1 MINPLSPELKQ
12 QIDTIR
18 NNPNLTEEQKQEAF
32 GLWFSNKRTELGGPP
47 LKPMNMQ
54 SDVNINDINN
64 AKYTGSQRMN
74 FESDQQFEKDFPT
87 DDLPNYTQTSRESMT
102 PPQQPPMQQPQ
113 PMKQQP
119 GMLSGVGDWMGEQKD
134 KLGEYLYAGKDQQGM
149 FGPTGV
155 NPKNGQDRGSMGLG
169 GAFGRIF
176 NDPARMAM
184 LAGGLTA
191 MDPNS
196 YYDKEGFSSPW
207 SGLKAGLGGAQA
219 GYKSVIDRRKAEAE
233 TASLAAIGNNGK
245 YQTFEEPTRDGKGVE
260 KVTYFVK
267 PNGDRQEIKRSPIL
281 KTAFG
286 VGAQGKPAGGTF
298 NISSGTFIPSYEKA
312 VNTGKYNEKDI
323 DELNKDYD
331 FDQVILSDVNAAISL
346 VNEKNMGGSGLW
358 DRAVDSGSAALP
370 GVAKFLG
377 LDPSK
382 TSEATE
388 LVRLFD
394 NIKSTNFK
402 VAMGVA
408 LQGKLIDSSG
418 DRKFI
423 EEVLRSPKDFL
434 THHADLKKNLERLSK
449 IMNKLQRKREGTG
462 HIGKSK
468 KSSGTPSNFEE
479 KYKHL
484 FGE

>member
-1 MINPLSPELKQ
+1 
-12 QIDTIR
+12 
-18 NNPNLTEEQKQEAF
+18 
-32 GLWFSNKRTELGGPP
+32 
-47 LKPMNMQ
+47 
-54 SDVNINDINN
+54 
-64 AKYTGSQRMN
+64 
-74 FESDQQFEKDFPT
+74 
-87 DDLPNYTQTSRESMT
+87 
-102 PPQQPPMQQPQ
+102 
-113 PMKQQP
+113 
-119 GMLSGVGDWMGEQKD
+119 
-134 KLGEYLYAGKDQQGM
+134 
-149 FGPTGV
+149 
-155 NPKNGQDRGSMGLG
+155 MGLG

-176 NDPARMAM
+176 NDPRRMAM

-260 KVTYFVK
+260 RVTYFVK

-286 VGAQGKPAGGTF
+286 VGPQGKPAGGTF

-346 VNEKNMGGSGLW
+346 VNEKNMGGSGWW

-370 GVAKFLG
+370 DVAKFLG

-484 FGE
+484 FKFGE